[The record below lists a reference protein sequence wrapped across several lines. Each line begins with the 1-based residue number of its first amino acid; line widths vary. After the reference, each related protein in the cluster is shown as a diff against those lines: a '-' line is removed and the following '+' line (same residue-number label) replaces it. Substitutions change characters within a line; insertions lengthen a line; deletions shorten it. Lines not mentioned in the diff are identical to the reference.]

1 MYDYALYSS
10 RSGKK
15 KFEEN
20 TIQSFKYCFKKEFGI
35 ETDLQVTKDNKFICF
50 HDFNLKRKF
59 KLNINVKD
67 INYSKLKKISNKS
80 KTSVPLLKDLLK
92 ISNNKHHLILE
103 IKPLL
108 DNQNLRSLANLT
120 KKTKKIRL
128 FSFKEKNLV
137 NLYKLNKR
145 LSLGLLFLS
154 NSNLRVIKSKSK
166 KPYIKFFG
174 LEKSFLSNKDLIKI
188 KKPIFYYTI
197 KTKDLFEKYKNS
209 KNLIFENL

>member
-1 MYDYALYSS
+1 MTTHYIHRGLA
-10 RSGKK
+10 KK

-20 TIQSFKYCFKKEFGI
+20 TIQSFKYCFKKKFGI
-35 ETDLQVTKDNKFICF
+35 ETDLQVTKDNKLICF
-50 HDFNLKRKF
+50 HDSNLKRTF
-59 KLNINVKD
+59 KLNVNVQD
-67 INYSKLKKISNKS
+67 INYSQLKKISNKS
-80 KTSVPLLKDLLK
+80 KTPVPLLKDLLN

-108 DNQNLRSLANLT
+108 NNQNLKNLVNLT

-154 NSNLRVIKSKSK
+154 NINIRIIKLKSK
-166 KPYIKFFG
+166 KPHIKFFG
-174 LEKSFLSNKDLIKI
+174 LEKSFLPNKNLTKI

-197 KTKDLFEKYKNS
+197 KKKDIFEKYRDS